1 MAKLPVVSGRDVIKV
16 LTKIGFVTDRVKRS
30 HVFMIRKEPKF
41 LAVSVPNHKKLKK
54 GTPGNILNMAELET
68 DDFVKLLK

>member
-16 LTKIGFVTDRVKRS
+16 LIKIGFVTDRVKGS
-30 HVFMIRKEPKF
+30 HVFM
-41 LAVSVPNHKKLKK
+41 
-54 GTPGNILNMAELET
+54 NILDMAELET